1 MPLDSRAK
9 RRSSTGILQPWR
21 PSLPLPLDSPAVVD
35 QADKQES
42 AWTYSGILAVYTP
55 AEQIL
60 VTGTWRVA
68 PVLTGTWHDRD
79 VCDRDVAGTAG
90 TRWGLAVAR
99 AGSGRLDAAA
109 RGRGGLGC
117 GRYGGRELSHA
128 LRLCRE

>member
-42 AWTYSGILAVYTP
+42 VWTYSGILAVYTP

-79 VCDRDVAGTAG
+79 VCAATWQVRQVLAGA
-90 TRWGLAVAR
+90 WQAR
-99 AGSGRLDAAA
+99 VLVQGDWTPLPVVVGDWSVVPPEEGD
-109 RGRGGLGC
+109 
-117 GRYGGRELSHA
+117 
-128 LRLCRE
+128 